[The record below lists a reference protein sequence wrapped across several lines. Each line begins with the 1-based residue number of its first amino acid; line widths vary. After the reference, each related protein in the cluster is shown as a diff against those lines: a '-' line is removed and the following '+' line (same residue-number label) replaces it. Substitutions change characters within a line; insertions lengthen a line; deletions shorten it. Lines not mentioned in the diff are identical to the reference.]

1 MAGHSQFK
9 NIMHRKAAQD
19 RKKAKVFTKL
29 IRDIMT
35 AARSGGGDPN
45 GNPVL
50 RTALE
55 KARKESMTKDVIERA
70 IKRGTGE
77 VAGADY
83 VERTYEGYG
92 PGGVAV
98 VVRTLTDN
106 PTRTITGVRTAFNKH
121 GGNVG
126 ADGAVMF
133 QFKHVGALVYP
144 LAVATAERM
153 EELAIEAG
161 ADDVQSDPDEG
172 HRVLTAPA
180 DLAVV
185 KNAMAAALGEPES
198 AELTFVPIQT
208 QVVEDEA
215 VLEALGAMVGMLEED
230 GDVQEV
236 ITNLAEPSI

>member
-1 MAGHSQFK
+1 
-9 NIMHRKAAQD
+9 
-19 RKKAKVFTKL
+19 
-29 IRDIMT
+29 
-35 AARSGGGDPN
+35 
-45 GNPVL
+45 
-50 RTALE
+50 
-55 KARKESMTKDVIERA
+55 
-70 IKRGTGE
+70 
-77 VAGADY
+77 
-83 VERTYEGYG
+83 
-92 PGGVAV
+92 
-98 VVRTLTDN
+98 
-106 PTRTITGVRTAFNKH
+106 
-121 GGNVG
+121 
-126 ADGAVMF
+126 MF